1 MTKRSTPKD
10 SAARREYGRLSVA
23 LHRAKKA
30 AYLSDLQD
38 SINYHRERVGLPPR
52 DFFNGSDGSN
62 NRKGSKKLV
71 YLPSEE
77 MLVQI
82 TKEELTQWKIN
93 ERRKRKRARGRERK
107 MAEDQ
112 EMRELRKEL
121 TELEGMVGEL
131 DTGVEVY
138 VKPVVV
144 VLEETAAVADAD
156 VKSSTDTA
164 TIEMEDVKSG
174 FIAEDSLSGFS
185 EALLKSSPEENYT
198 DDSKL
203 INNQVTL
210 NSTTNGTD
218 TTDTT
223 KTELLTFDFEANPE
237 NFDPIPLDRNIS
249 SNTFKTD
256 DLFEG
261 LDSSSNLFPIMDN
274 TDELMKDTAAS

>member
-1 MTKRSTPKD
+1 M
-10 SAARREYGRLSVA
+10 
-23 LHRAKKA
+23 
-30 AYLSDLQD
+30 
-38 SINYHRERVGLPPR
+38 
-52 DFFNGSDGSN
+52 
-62 NRKGSKKLV
+62 
-71 YLPSEE
+71 
-77 MLVQI
+77 

-112 EMRELRKEL
+112 KMRELRKEL

-156 VKSSTDTA
+156 VKSSSDTA

-210 NSTTNGTD
+210 NSTTNGYRSELVSI
-218 TTDTT
+218 
-223 KTELLTFDFEANPE
+223 TERRQKGILRRMFSFSGFGSESGRGFGYGGRTSSANM
-237 NFDPIPLDRNIS
+237 IQYVRKSDRA
-249 SNTFKTD
+249 K
-256 DLFEG
+256 LG
-261 LDSSSNLFPIMDN
+261 Y
-274 TDELMKDTAAS
+274 